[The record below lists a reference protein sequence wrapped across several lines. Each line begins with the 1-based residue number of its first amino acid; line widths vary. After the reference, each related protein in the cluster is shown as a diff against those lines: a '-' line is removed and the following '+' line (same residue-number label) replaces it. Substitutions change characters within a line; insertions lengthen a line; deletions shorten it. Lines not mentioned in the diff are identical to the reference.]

1 MDKEYE
7 VLIDLC
13 RHYLNGDKFIF
24 DTDVN
29 YKKLFLYAKGH
40 NLLGV
45 LHCALLNAKNKS
57 DLPESFLNAL
67 ENKFFDLIFLSNAQI
82 NMLEEVK
89 TLFASAQCPYITFKG
104 ATLREYYPVP
114 ESRAMGDI
122 DVLIKAEDRD
132 KIKKLLISNG
142 FDCVKE
148 NGPVYNYVKNGVL
161 FEVHT
166 KLISCYDTEPFCSA
180 FDYAEFDGF
189 DGKFND
195 SFHFA
200 YLIAHMAHHFKFY
213 GAGIKLILDLAVM
226 LKASN
231 IDIQN

>member
-67 ENKFFDLIFLSNAQI
+67 ENKFFDLIFDLIFSLNFFT
-82 NMLEEVK
+82 E
-89 TLFASAQCPYITFKG
+89 LFWFFFI
-104 ATLREYYPVP
+104 V
-114 ESRAMGDI
+114 
-122 DVLIKAEDRD
+122 
-132 KIKKLLISNG
+132 
-142 FDCVKE
+142 
-148 NGPVYNYVKNGVL
+148 
-161 FEVHT
+161 
-166 KLISCYDTEPFCSA
+166 
-180 FDYAEFDGF
+180 
-189 DGKFND
+189 
-195 SFHFA
+195 
-200 YLIAHMAHHFKFY
+200 
-213 GAGIKLILDLAVM
+213 
-226 LKASN
+226 
-231 IDIQN
+231 